1 MCDYSLAHFPN
12 RLAVEGEQLVV
23 HRFATGTLG
32 LAPAR
37 SSLKQIFSPASVP
50 AVCVPPGARLLL
62 QDIPERLQQAL
73 NVGSVEEVIFVEQG
87 ADAFRYRD
95 AVRFGNGREILLQ
108 QLACGQAVQV
118 LSLDSAESE
127 QTQRQDMGELA
138 PVVRMRWGGLL

>member
-23 HRFATGTLG
+23 HRFKTGTLG
-32 LAPAR
+32 LAPAC
-37 SSLKQIFSPASVP
+37 SSLKQMFSPDSMP

-62 QDIPERLQQAL
+62 QDIPQRLQQAL
-73 NVGSVEEVIFVEQG
+73 NVGSVEEATFVELH

-108 QLACGQAVQV
+108 QLACGQGVLV
-118 LSLDSAESE
+118 LSLDTAEKE
-127 QTQRQDMGELA
+127 QTEPDTLRQIAAPLHELG
-138 PVVRMRWGGLL
+138 RFL

>member
-23 HRFATGTLG
+23 HRFKTGTLG

-37 SSLKQIFSPASVP
+37 FSLKQMFSPDSTP

-73 NVGSVEEVIFVEQG
+73 NVGSVEEATFVEQS

-95 AVRFGNGREILLQ
+95 AVRFSNGHEILLQ
-108 QLACGQAVQV
+108 QLASGQRVLV
-118 LSLDSAESE
+118 LSLDPGESE
-127 QTQRQDMGELA
+127 KTEPDALRQIDAPLHELG
-138 PVVRMRWGGLL
+138 RFL